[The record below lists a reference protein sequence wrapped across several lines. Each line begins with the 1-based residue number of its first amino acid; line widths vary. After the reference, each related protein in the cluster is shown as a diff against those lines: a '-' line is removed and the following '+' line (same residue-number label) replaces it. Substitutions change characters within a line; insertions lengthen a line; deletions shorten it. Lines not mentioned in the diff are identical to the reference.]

1 MAISVLE
8 ITPSPEQSPSREH
21 SPAEVEDA
29 CYQPIPP
36 RPWHHLILDTLTP
49 MTLRL
54 RSQPHP
60 QPTYISDKPRTSFA
74 KAKPEY
80 VVIETPLP
88 LSESDTLH
96 AKRPVPVLAIIRL
109 ACILIPVTILCL
121 LLVDHF

>member
-8 ITPSPEQSPSREH
+8 ITPSPEQSPSREP

-29 CYQPIPP
+29 CYQAIPP
-36 RPWHHLILDTLTP
+36 RRWHHLILDTLTP

-60 QPTYISDKPRTSFA
+60 QPTYTSDKPRTSFA
-74 KAKPEY
+74 KAKTEY
-80 VVIETPLP
+80 VVIETPVSLSDPEP
-88 LSESDTLH
+88 LL
-96 AKRPVPVLAIIRL
+96 AKRPVPVIAIVRL

-121 LLVDHF
+121 L

>member
-8 ITPSPEQSPSREH
+8 ITPSPEQSPSREP

-29 CYQPIPP
+29 CYQSLPP
-36 RPWHHLILDTLTP
+36 RRWHHLILDTLTP

-60 QPTYISDKPRTSFA
+60 QPTYTSDKPRASFA
-74 KAKPEY
+74 QAKTEY
-80 VVIETPLP
+80 VVIETPISLLQQP
-88 LSESDTLH
+88 LH
-96 AKRPVPVLAIIRL
+96 AKRPVPVVAIIRL

-121 LLVDHF
+121 L